1 MSFRPPTRLEVE
13 EIAREIGLRAD
24 TEELEALRQLAAPFL
39 AGASLLDAIPDEL
52 PEVRYPRTPGRRPPA
67 EENPLGAWYVKTRI
81 EGAPGGVLAGRG
93 VALKD
98 NVMVAGVPMMSG
110 TNLLD
115 GYVPPVDATLVTRI
129 LDAGGVVV
137 GKAVCEALC
146 LSGGSH
152 TADTGPVRNPHDP
165 RRSAGGSSSG
175 SAALVAA
182 GEVDLAI
189 GGDQGGSIRM
199 PASFCGVVGMK
210 PSYGLVPYTGILSL
224 EPTIDHAG
232 PITATVADNALLLE
246 VIAGPDGLDGRQA
259 AARVEPYREALA
271 RGAEGL
277 HIALLREGFSRPL
290 AEADVEAKV
299 RAAAARFEKLGAKLS
314 EVSVPLHAAAPALM
328 SPILQSAMA
337 MLLHTDGAGIGRED
351 VFVSSLVDHLRGWR
365 LRPDD
370 LPPTVKTLLLATE
383 VMRRR
388 WGWRY
393 YAKAM
398 NQVRR
403 LRAAYDAA
411 LQEADLLLLPTTPM
425 KAPPLPA
432 PGAPLAEQVHAAYT
446 TGFNTLPFDHS
457 HHPALSL
464 PCGRSEGLP
473 VGMMLVGR
481 TFEEA
486 TLYRAAHAFEQH
498 ADWRAL

>member
-1 MSFRPPTRLEVE
+1 
-13 EIAREIGLRAD
+13 
-24 TEELEALRQLAAPFL
+24 
-39 AGASLLDAIPDEL
+39 
-52 PEVRYPRTPGRRPPA
+52 
-67 EENPLGAWYVKTRI
+67 
-81 EGAPGGVLAGRG
+81 
-93 VALKD
+93 
-98 NVMVAGVPMMSG
+98 MM
-110 TNLLD
+110 
-115 GYVPPVDATLVTRI
+115 
-129 LDAGGVVV
+129 
-137 GKAVCEALC
+137 
-146 LSGGSH
+146 
-152 TADTGPVRNPHDP
+152 
-165 RRSAGGSSSG
+165 
-175 SAALVAA
+175 
-182 GEVDLAI
+182 
-189 GGDQGGSIRM
+189 
-199 PASFCGVVGMK
+199 
-210 PSYGLVPYTGILSL
+210 
-224 EPTIDHAG
+224 
-232 PITATVADNALLLE
+232 
-246 VIAGPDGLDGRQA
+246 
-259 AARVEPYREALA
+259 
-271 RGAEGL
+271 
-277 HIALLREGFSRPL
+277 
-290 AEADVEAKV
+290 
-299 RAAAARFEKLGAKLS
+299 
-314 EVSVPLHAAAPALM
+314 
-328 SPILQSAMA
+328 
-337 MLLHTDGAGIGRED
+337 LHTDGAGIGRED
-351 VFVSSLVDHLRGWR
+351 VFVPSLVDHLRGWR
-365 LRPDD
+365 ARPDD
-370 LPPTVKTLLLATE
+370 LPPTVKTLLIATE